1 MAVDVQTNGNPD
13 LTGGDGYSFIYKD
26 KNQQFWQWGKK
37 PGYQADPTTIRYYP
51 YPLSVFAYSGKPVR
65 VIFDQNSYSGSPSF
79 TQGQNWVL
87 NDDGTVYP
95 YSPANANP
103 SMVVTYSNVA
113 YSKGIT
119 APFALPYGA
128 SSGSV
133 LSVLHIDGTITVG
146 DVGVDD
152 KYSLPGGR
160 KIVAFTAPFALE
172 NQRNGVFAIANGG
185 SIWQLKPNTAPTSFM
200 DPPAGVKFM
209 DIGAGYS
216 NSGNGTT
223 YHTLFHAL
231 DSQGQIW
238 GWEWQKLGGGTSWT
252 MSTPQLIDTGQTRF
266 MKISDDGMSAIDSD
280 GNPWLM
286 STKDAMQMTKEALPD
301 GNTATQIATTA
312 RATSFAVI
320 DSKGRIWTRGT
331 NASYQLG
338 DGTATDRDSWGL
350 VAQNQF
356 NNGGTD
362 NGGTTIACAPTTG
375 VAPTGL
381 TTVVLAAL
389 SMLFA
394 GLLVSYRRFRNPLT
408 R

>member
-13 LTGGDGYSFIYKD
+13 LMGGDGYSFIYKD

-65 VIFDQNSYSGSPSF
+65 VIFDQNSYSGYPSF

-87 NDDGTVYP
+87 NDDGTVYQ
-95 YSPANANP
+95 YSPTDSANP
-103 SMVVTYSNVA
+103 SMVATYSNVA
-113 YSKGIT
+113 YIKGIT
-119 APFALPYGA
+119 APFELPYGE

-133 LSVLHIDGTITVG
+133 LSVLHIDGTITVD
-146 DVGVDD
+146 DVSVDD

-185 SIWQLKPNTAPTSFM
+185 SIWQLKPNTTPTSFM

-216 NSGNGTT
+216 RDFDAANN
-223 YHTLFHAL
+223 HTLFHAL

-238 GWEWQKLGGGTSWT
+238 GWDWQDIGTRWVMTTPKLMNT
-252 MSTPQLIDTGQTRF
+252 DQTRF
-266 MKISDDGMSAIDSD
+266 TKISDDRMSAIDSD

-286 STKDAMQMTKEALPD
+286 STSNAMQMTKESLPD

-338 DGTATDRDSWGL
+338 DGTATDCDSWGL

-362 NGGTTIACAPTTG
+362 TGGTTIACAPTTG
-375 VAPTGL
+375 VAPDGL
-381 TTVVLAAL
+381 TRYGLL
-389 SMLFA
+389 SVSLLLV
-394 GLLVSYRRFRNPLT
+394 GLLVSAGLRRRLYR
-408 R
+408 